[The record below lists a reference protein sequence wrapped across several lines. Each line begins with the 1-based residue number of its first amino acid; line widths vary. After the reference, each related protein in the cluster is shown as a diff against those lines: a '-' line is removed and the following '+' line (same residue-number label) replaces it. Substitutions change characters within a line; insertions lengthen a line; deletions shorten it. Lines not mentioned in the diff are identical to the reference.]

1 MKNKGL
7 LTTGLLLG
15 AAAGAVVLLEK
26 NRRKAP
32 TAQLNPAAPVRTTH
46 TIRINAPADQV
57 WQRLSEVGQWT
68 SWQPEIAYARPNG
81 PSANGS
87 TFDWSVSGFLPLHST
102 ITTAEPGEAFGWSA
116 TTLGAFSV
124 HNWTFASRDGYTD
137 VTAAETMEGWLVS
150 LLKPLMQPALDRGN
164 ARWLEYLR
172 EAAEQA

>member
-1 MKNKGL
+1 MNKRL

-15 AAAGAVVLLEK
+15 AAAGTVLLLEK
-26 NRRKAP
+26 TRRTAP
-32 TAQLNPAAPVRTTH
+32 TMQLNPEAPVRSIH
-46 TIRINAPADQV
+46 TIRIQAPTERV
-57 WQRLSEVGQWT
+57 YELLSNVGQWT
-68 SWQPEIAYARPNG
+68 SWHPDFAYAHLHG
-81 PSANGS
+81 PAEAGS

-124 HNWTFASRDGYTD
+124 HNWTFASRDGYTE